1 MNDLSLDEKLHITL
15 WDGCAFWRI
24 LLQKKSSQGFCRKK
38 IVSRLHVGVLIWYA
52 DVFLKRRKTK
62 LWNRLFFES
71 RCSWLWGNDVRSEML
86 ETKKRFNPF
95 LFILILKPWHWNPF
109 VSSNKTHQKLRK
121 TSSPQN
127 GVFFFVGSFPNR
139 STGRSTVT
147 NRKDPDPKLRL
158 KSEVWMMGPWVNYQ
172 FM

>member
-1 MNDLSLDEKLHITL
+1 MIKI
-15 WDGCAFWRI
+15 GFWREFKNKCRGETQNEWSEFGRKASYYFVRRMCF
-24 LLQKKSSQGFCRKK
+24 LKDSPPKKSSQGFCRKK

-127 GVFFFVGSFPNR
+127 GVFFFGWFVS
-139 STGRSTVT
+139 
-147 NRKDPDPKLRL
+147 
-158 KSEVWMMGPWVNYQ
+158 
-172 FM
+172 